1 MALRLVDRRERY
13 DGKLID
19 MCDHAVTARIDSV
32 HERPV
37 LLVVGE
43 EQTDVV
49 VVEQPHVC
57 PHYPSG
63 VKESHLAATV

>member
-1 MALRLVDRRERY
+1 
-13 DGKLID
+13 
-19 MCDHAVTARIDSV
+19 V